1 MILWESLIEKIGH
14 ERGSKEE
21 VIAETF
27 ECNMEKTSYHE
38 LRRKEEDTIEIL
50 ESIIKKTDH
59 EWGSIEEDIA
69 EIKKILLEQ
78 INASKENKE
87 DIAEIKKIL
96 LEQINASKENKNDT
110 NQELIPA
117 SEIKL
122 LNFISN
128 IKPCIIGIG
137 KGLLKVLACLARHAT
152 KVIKICMQLFI
163 GLVKTLVTMASL
175 VMKII
180 VWLFTGIV
188 KEVILFFK
196 FFLGVAR

>member
-1 MILWESLIEKIGH
+1 
-14 ERGSKEE
+14 
-21 VIAETF
+21 
-27 ECNMEKTSYHE
+27 
-38 LRRKEEDTIEIL
+38 
-50 ESIIKKTDH
+50 
-59 EWGSIEEDIA
+59 
-69 EIKKILLEQ
+69 
-78 INASKENKE
+78 
-87 DIAEIKKIL
+87 
-96 LEQINASKENKNDT
+96 
-110 NQELIPA
+110 LIPA